1 MGIIDNKETN
11 MTNEKFLEQVAK
23 FAKEGHNEID
33 NYVRTLDDTYYIH
46 HAFDKLEEL
55 CEKFVK
61 GLNAKPK
68 SNTERSTPSTAK
80 KYKIL
85 QPGNTVCISLEEL
98 FNTIHNGD
106 VHTTDCGH
114 EIVCTVEDD
123 GSAYFDL
130 RNGVT
135 DYACC
140 DGEECE
146 VKSVAG
152 SVVTFINKN
161 QEEPQEFKL
170 TIREC
175 ETAIFGL
182 K

>member
-1 MGIIDNKETN
+1 
-11 MTNEKFLEQVAK
+11 MTNEKFLEEVVK
-23 FAKEGHNEID
+23 IAKEGHKETMH
-33 NYVRTLDDTYYIH
+33 YAETLEDTDYIH
-46 HAFDKLEEL
+46 NAFDKLEEL

-61 GLNAKPK
+61 ELKTRKCPMC
-68 SNTERSTPSTAK
+68 ERQLRGVKKERPTPSTAK
-80 KYKIL
+80 NYKML
-85 QPGNTVCISLEEL
+85 KPGKTVCISLKAL
-98 FNTIHNGD
+98 FNHNGD
-106 VHTTDCGH
+106 VHTTDAGH
-114 EIVCTVEDD
+114 KILRTVEEG
-123 GSAYFDL
+123 GSDYYDL
-130 RNGVT
+130 DNGSTV
-135 DYACC
+135 YACC

-146 VKSVAG
+146 VKSVDG

>member
-1 MGIIDNKETN
+1 MK
-11 MTNEKFLEQVAK
+11 
-23 FAKEGHNEID
+23 
-33 NYVRTLDDTYYIH
+33 TY
-46 HAFDKLEEL
+46 KML
-55 CEKFVK
+55 
-61 GLNAKPK
+61 KPGK
-68 SNTERSTPSTAK
+68 
-80 KYKIL
+80 
-85 QPGNTVCISLEEL
+85 TVCISLEKL

-114 EIVCTVEDD
+114 EIVRTVEDD
-123 GSAYFDL
+123 GSVYFDL
-130 RNGVT
+130 GNSAT

-146 VKSVAG
+146 VKSVDG

>member
-1 MGIIDNKETN
+1 

-23 FAKEGHNEID
+23 IAKEGHKEID
-33 NYVRTLDDTYYIH
+33 NFARTLEDTYYTH

-68 SNTERSTPSTAK
+68 AKKEHSTPCTARK
-80 KYKIL
+80 FKML
-85 QPGNTVCISLEEL
+85 QPGKTVCISLKAL
-98 FNTIHNGD
+98 FDTVHNGD
-106 VHTTDCGH
+106 EHTTDVGH
-114 EIVCTVEDD
+114 KIIRTEEED
-123 GSAYFDL
+123 GSDYYDL
-130 RNGVT
+130 DNGST
-135 DYACC
+135 AYACC

-146 VKSVAG
+146 VKSVDRT
-152 SVVTFINKN
+152 VVTFINKN
-161 QEEPQEFKL
+161 QDTPQEFKL

-175 ETAIFGL
+175 MTAIFGL